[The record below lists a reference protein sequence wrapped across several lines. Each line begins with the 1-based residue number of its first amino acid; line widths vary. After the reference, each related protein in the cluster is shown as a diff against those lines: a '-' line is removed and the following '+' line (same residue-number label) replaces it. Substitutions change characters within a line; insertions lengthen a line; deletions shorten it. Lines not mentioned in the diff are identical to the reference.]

1 MTEVVPQR
9 FNPETGKPNPVSL
22 KEFLLMDRDVQKS
35 FIKPL
40 SKQEQKDFQMAVV
53 VGVASMPLAERRE
66 IAKIQVDKMQQK
78 ENKTIGDKLALL
90 QAKMHLRQV
99 MLPEKQ
105 PIFFRKLRTKEFKLP
120 KWLTEK
126 KSAYLMGST
135 SGA

>member
-1 MTEVVPQR
+1 MAEVVPQR

-22 KEFLLMDRDVQKS
+22 KEFMLMDRAAQKS

-40 SKQEQKDFQMAVV
+40 SKQEQKDFQMAVI
-53 VGVASMPLAERRE
+53 VGIAQMPLPERRE
-66 IAKIQVDKMQQK
+66 MAKKQVEIMQQK

-120 KWLTEK
+120 KFLTEK
-126 KSAYLMGST
+126 KSAYLMGAASV
-135 SGA
+135 

>member
-22 KEFLLMDRDVQKS
+22 KEFMLMDRDVQKS

-40 SKQEQKDFQMAVV
+40 SKKEQKDFQMAVI
-53 VGVASMPLAERRE
+53 VGIAQMPLPERRE
-66 IAKIQVDKMQQK
+66 MAKKQVETMQKK

-90 QAKMHLRQV
+90 QAKLHLRQV

-126 KSAYLMGST
+126 KSAYLMGASA
-135 SGA
+135 SA

>member
-53 VGVASMPLAERRE
+53 VGYATMPLAERRE

-78 ENKTIGDKLALL
+78 ENKTIGDKLSLL

-99 MLPEKQ
+99 MLPEK
-105 PIFFRKLRTKEFKLP
+105 
-120 KWLTEK
+120 
-126 KSAYLMGST
+126 
-135 SGA
+135 

>member
-1 MTEVVPQR
+1 MTEASPQR

-22 KEFLLMDRDVQKS
+22 KEFLLMDRDTQKS

-40 SKQEQKDFQMAVV
+40 SKQELKDFQLSVAV
-53 VGVASMPLAERRE
+53 GYATMPLAERRE
-66 IAKIQVDKMQQK
+66 IAKIQVDKLQQK
-78 ENKTIGDKLALL
+78 EQKTIADKLSLL

-120 KWLTEK
+120 KWMTEK
-126 KSAYLMGST
+126 KSAYLMGAS
-135 SGA
+135 SV

>member
-22 KEFLLMDRDVQKS
+22 KEFMLMDRDVQKS

-40 SKQEQKDFQMAVV
+40 SKQEQKDFQMAVI
-53 VGVASMPLAERRE
+53 VGIAQMPLPERRE
-66 IAKIQVDKMQQK
+66 MAKKQVETMQKK

-90 QAKMHLRQV
+90 QAKLHLRQV

-126 KSAYLMGST
+126 KSAYLMGASA
-135 SGA
+135 SA